1 MLHERGDH
9 YIAPVDARE
18 IIKSSYTHDVMHG
31 FKSTSAMAHVHQ
43 YSLVI
48 DPGPYPLN
56 YKQKHH
62 NTSRISKSSTFKTLS
77 SS

>member
-1 MLHERGDH
+1 
-9 YIAPVDARE
+9 
-18 IIKSSYTHDVMHG
+18 MHG